1 MKAEGKRQKAEGRRM
16 KDEDGRVAGV
26 GAEVTLH

>member
-1 MKAEGKRQKAEGRRM
+1 MKAEGKRQKAEGKRM